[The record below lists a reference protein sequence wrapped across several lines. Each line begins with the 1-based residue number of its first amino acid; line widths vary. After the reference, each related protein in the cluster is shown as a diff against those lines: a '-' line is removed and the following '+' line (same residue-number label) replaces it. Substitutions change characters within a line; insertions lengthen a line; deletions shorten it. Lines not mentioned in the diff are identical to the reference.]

1 MQTPITHDRLLP
13 RLKPGLTLL
22 ETPSARD
29 TALHAVV
36 IEALVD
42 ATGEALWIDARN
54 NASTYVLNGV
64 AATDRTLDA
73 LRIARAF
80 TAYQHYALV
89 TEAVRRAGPATALVV
104 VPCVAAL
111 YRDDDL
117 PDYRR
122 SQLFESALA
131 LLSELATALSIPV
144 LVTDPGSAAD
154 PASSDELGAL
164 VETHA
169 DHVIACEE
177 TAFGYR
183 FETDEFQTTVYWGD
197 GVWQTT
203 IPYWVELL
211 GAVDA
216 YERADV
222 GVETLHSYVVA

>member
-1 MQTPITHDRLLP
+1 MQTSITHGQLLP
-13 RLKPGLTLL
+13 RLQPGLTLL

-36 IEALVD
+36 VEALVET
-42 ATGEALWIDARN
+42 AGETLWIDARN
-54 NASTYVLNGV
+54 TASTYVLNGA
-64 AATDRTLDA
+64 AATERTLDA

-89 TEAVRRAGPATALVV
+89 TDVVGRASARTDLVV

-111 YRDDDL
+111 YRDEDL

-122 SQLFESALA
+122 SQLLESALV
-131 LLSELATALSIPV
+131 LLDELGQALSIPV
-144 LVTDPGSAAD
+144 LVTDPAPDD
-154 PASSDELGAL
+154 PGATDELGEL
-164 VETHA
+164 VETHV
-169 DHVIACEE
+169 DQVISCVK

-183 FETDEFQTTVYWGD
+183 FETDGFETTVYWCD
-197 GVWQTT
+197 GSWQTT

-216 YERADV
+216 YERAGV
-222 GVETLHSYVVA
+222 GVETLHPYVVA